1 MPQKTIDVD
10 FPRVFTPLLKSARYK
25 GAYGGRGS
33 GKSWFFAMMVILRM
47 VEQKTRIVCLR
58 EIQMSIRDSCK
69 QLLEDTVK
77 HLGWIDMF
85 QSTEH
90 EIIGPHGS
98 NCIFRGL
105 HGHTA
110 ASIKSLEGYQIAWA
124 EEAQSLSQRSLD
136 LLLPTIRADKSELW
150 FSWNP
155 ISRLDPIDKLLRKY
169 TPKGAI
175 VVESNWQ
182 DNPWFPESLR
192 FDMERDRQQDP
203 EKAAHI
209 WDGEYASVTGGAY
222 YAALL
227 SDARKAGRI
236 TVVDYDPLI
245 PVYTAWDLG
254 IGDSMSLWLWQQTPD
269 SIRII
274 DHYEN
279 HSLPLTHYVKWLAM
293 QPYHGNYADD
303 WLPHDAR
310 VRELGTGL
318 TRVETLKKL
327 DRRPRV
333 IPNHKVADGIN
344 AMRELLPRMWFDA
357 KRCEYGLECLM
368 QYREDY
374 DERLLTLKSRPLHDW
389 TSHTADAARYMAM
402 AFKEMKPELPP
413 EPAKWEMST
422 IPPTLDELW
431 EYHQQ
436 STVDAGF

>member
-1 MPQKTIDVD
+1 
-10 FPRVFTPLLKSARYK
+10 
-25 GAYGGRGS
+25 
-33 GKSWFFAMMVILRM
+33 
-47 VEQKTRIVCLR
+47 
-58 EIQMSIRDSCK
+58 
-69 QLLEDTVK
+69 
-77 HLGWIDMF
+77 
-85 QSTEH
+85 
-90 EIIGPHGS
+90 
-98 NCIFRGL
+98 
-105 HGHTA
+105 
-110 ASIKSLEGYQIAWA
+110 
-124 EEAQSLSQRSLD
+124 
-136 LLLPTIRADKSELW
+136 
-150 FSWNP
+150 
-155 ISRLDPIDKLLRKY
+155 
-169 TPKGAI
+169 
-175 VVESNWQ
+175 
-182 DNPWFPESLR
+182 
-192 FDMERDRQQDP
+192 MERDRQQDP

-318 TRVETLKKL
+318 TRVETLKRL